1 MFENA
6 LDLFTSPTTLL
17 IIAAALG
24 IMKGLGELLIK
35 LGNTGKW
42 AAQDN
47 DPLDSVGAFL
57 MNLVDGL
64 GKILAFFAPGNRPKH
79 QK

>member
-1 MFENA
+1 MFDGL
-6 LDLFTSPTTLL
+6 LDTLTSPVALVV
-17 IIAAALG
+17 IAAVLG
-24 IMKGLGELLIK
+24 LMKALGELLIK

-57 MNLVDGL
+57 LYIVDGL
-64 GKILAFFAPGNRPKH
+64 GRILAFFAPGNR

>member
-1 MFENA
+1 MF
-6 LDLFTSPTTLL
+6 DRFIDIFTSPAALV

-24 IMKGLGELLIK
+24 LMKALGELLIK

-57 MNLVDGL
+57 MNIVDGL
-64 GKILAFFAPGNRPKH
+64 GRVLAFFAPGNR

>member
-1 MFENA
+1 MFDG
-6 LDLFTSPTTLL
+6 LLGTLTSPAALL
-17 IIAAALG
+17 VIAAVLG
-24 IMKGLGELLIK
+24 LMKALGELLIK

-42 AAQDN
+42 AAKDN

-64 GKILAFFAPGNRPKH
+64 GKILAFFAPGNR

>member
-1 MFENA
+1 MFDG
-6 LDLFTSPTTLL
+6 LLGTLTSPTALL
-17 IIAAALG
+17 VIAAVLG
-24 IMKGLGELLIK
+24 LMKALGELLIK

-42 AAQDN
+42 SAKDN

-64 GKILAFFAPGNRPKH
+64 GKILAFFAPGNR

>member
-1 MFENA
+1 MFDG
-6 LDLFTSPTTLL
+6 LLGTLISPTSLL
-17 IIAAALG
+17 IIAAVLG

-42 AAQDN
+42 AAKDN

-57 MNLVDGL
+57 MNLVDGV
-64 GKILAFFAPGNRPKH
+64 GKILAFLAPGNR

>member
-1 MFENA
+1 MFENIIDT
-6 LDLFTSPTTLL
+6 LTSPAILVIL
-17 IIAAALG
+17 AALLAA
-24 IMKGLGELLIK
+24 MKAVGELLIK
-35 LGNTGKW
+35 LGNLGKW
-42 AAQDN
+42 AAKDN

-64 GKILAFFAPGNRPKH
+64 GKVLAFFAPGNR